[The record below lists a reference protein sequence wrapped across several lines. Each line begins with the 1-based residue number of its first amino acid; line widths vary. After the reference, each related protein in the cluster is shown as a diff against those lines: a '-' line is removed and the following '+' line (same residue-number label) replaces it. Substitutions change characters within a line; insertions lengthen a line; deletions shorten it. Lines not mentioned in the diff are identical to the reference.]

1 MSPFSRLLLLFILTF
16 GFFSCEKI
24 KNITADEFVEASIKA
39 HGMEDSNKKNIEF
52 VFRKYQYT
60 QAKDSEGIIYSRRKI
75 VAPET
80 IDFHHSKN
88 GFRRTFNDNPV
99 VISDSLSFVF
109 KVALNSVLYF
119 YRLPYALLG

>member
-1 MSPFSRLLLLFILTF
+1 MSPFSRFLLLFILTF

-75 VAPET
+75 GAPET

-88 GFRRTFNDNPV
+88 GFRRTFNDNPI

-109 KVALNSVLYF
+109 KWH
-119 YRLPYALLG
+119 